1 MSLKI
6 QGKDVLVV
14 AIAAVAGLVTSVTSY
29 LLVGTLDWALAA
41 TVLGIL
47 LIGLILEERR
57 RQQERQQKF
66 LKALDDTYSQ
76 IESLLSVRSELGID
90 GDIPTTRGWAA
101 SPDFLRELV
110 RIIRTRKP
118 EQVVEAG
125 SGVSTIITALAL
137 QKNGMGNTIALEN
150 GSEFANETRSDL
162 ERHQIESHA
171 NVVHA
176 PLTRHVNG
184 DSEYTWYD
192 TSALKGCGPIDLLIV
207 DGPPALQDP
216 TSRFPA
222 LPLLLD
228 HLSPD
233 AVILMDDG
241 DRQGEKEVVEKWCA
255 EYELEAS
262 YLPLED
268 GAYLLKRRN
277 Q

>member
-1 MSLKI
+1 MINLSK
-6 QGKDVLVV
+6 KD
-14 AIAAVAGLVTSVTSY
+14 Y
-29 LLVGTLDWALAA
+29 LLIALPAFLAICASAVSNFYFDSWSWGASSATL
-41 TVLGIL
+41 GL
-47 LIGLILEERR
+47 LIFSLLLEERR
-57 RQQERQQKF
+57 RKQKRHQE
-66 LKALDDTYSQ
+66 LLAALRSTYSQ

-90 GDIPTTRGWAA
+90 GDLPTTRGWAA

-118 EQVVEAG
+118 KQVVEAG
-125 SGVSTIITALAL
+125 SGVSTIVTALAL
-137 QKNGMGNTIALEN
+137 QKNGSGNTIALEN
-150 GSEFANETRSDL
+150 GSEFADETQSYL
-162 ERHQIESHA
+162 ERHQVENHA
-171 NVVHA
+171 NVIHA

-192 TSALKGCGPIDLLIV
+192 TSALKGCGSIDLLIV

-233 AVILMDDG
+233 AVILIDDG

-262 YLPLED
+262 YLSLED
-268 GAYLLKRRN
+268 GAYLLKRRT